1 MSSGIWSELAS
12 HESTHVQMLDQLTVG
27 QVDLFSKGFRSV
39 RNFAVEDKKSTVA
52 TQAMSG
58 QDAQELTFALEGS
71 LVGDFVNAC
80 HLEIKLPALEDKED
94 NTLQLNTEM
103 VAALSNTGASPNVG
117 LQEATY
123 TLTQANGDFTVTNG
137 GTGIVLTVIVSEPAG
152 DKVVTSVKATA
163 AGADLTTTTSI
174 TIPVDKLGSA
184 LNTSLTL
191 PLGSFLSPIG
201 VELTSYV
208 WAVGFAMIDSV
219 SLHIEG
225 QEVEKLSGDYME
237 LHDELHRK
245 PGQALQEAVFK
256 YDRVTVPELAAL
268 SKTARTLYVPL
279 PFFFTRG
286 PHCILPVGKHFDAMI
301 GRTVKVEVHCQLRAI
316 DQIAIAL
323 PLSGSGSIG
332 IPEGLDWSKISVQL
346 YVQQI
351 YLEEAES
358 KAMWMSSGS
367 TGSYRAMCTTV
378 QALHGKSSVYPNLDS
393 SGTIDR
399 KKIPLRFPTKNII
412 FAIADQER
420 LGRSVAANAAPFG
433 SSGVSALFGTKSLH
447 SSSSDW
453 NAVKSG
459 SKNLATIT
467 SVGDLRSSGDVKE
480 WRADGQAGALFLPGN
495 RFDYRAAENGVECE
509 PVKTFSLKLNA
520 QERVNTNLQPSY
532 LRTVQ
537 TLAFNNRPR
546 KGIYTYSF
554 ALDSSSPYPTGT
566 VNFSRIHNR
575 DLRITANGNHGGP
588 GDSVKELI
596 LYAESINIFEIAA
609 GKTAGQFA
617 YTA

>member
-58 QDAQELTFALEGS
+58 VDAQELTFALEGS

-80 HLEIKLPALEDKED
+80 HLEIKLPAL
-94 NTLQLNTEM
+94 
-103 VAALSNTGASPNVG
+103 VVSSNRLAM
-117 LQEATY
+117 
-123 TLTQANGDFTVTNG
+123 
-137 GTGIVLTVIVSEPAG
+137 
-152 DKVVTSVKATA
+152 
-163 AGADLTTTTSI
+163 
-174 TIPVDKLGSA
+174 
-184 LNTSLTL
+184 
-191 PLGSFLSPIG
+191 
-201 VELTSYV
+201 YV

-301 GRTVKVEVHCQLRAI
+301 GRTVKVEVHCQLRPLKDIAI
-316 DQIAIAL
+316 DL
-323 PLSGSGSIG
+323 PRNQDRTDVTVPYVERPGPSAHV
-332 IPEGLDWSKISVQL
+332 LDWSDISVQL

-420 LGRSVAANAAPFG
+420 LVSNTTLGTNADPYSANT
-433 SSGVSALFGTKSLH
+433 GVSRLFGTKCHQATTGDDST
-447 SSSSDW
+447 DW

-459 SKNLATIT
+459 SKDLATIG
-467 SVGDLRSSGDVKE
+467 SDPFRSSGDVKE
-480 WRADGQAGALFLPGN
+480 WRVDGQAGALFLPGN
-495 RFDYRAAENGVECE
+495 RFDYRAADSGVECE
-509 PVKTFSLKLNA
+509 PVKSFSLKLNA

-575 DLRITANGNHGGP
+575 DLRITANGTS
-588 GDSVKELI
+588 SVGKELI

>member
-58 QDAQELTFALEGS
+58 RAAQELTFALEGS

-80 HLEIKLPALEDKED
+80 HLEIKLPALVDG
-94 NTLQLNTEM
+94 T
-103 VAALSNTGASPNVG
+103 SPK
-117 LQEATY
+117 
-123 TLTQANGDFTVTNG
+123 TLTT
-137 GTGIVLTVIVSEPAG
+137 
-152 DKVVTSVKATA
+152 
-163 AGADLTTTTSI
+163 
-174 TIPVDKLGSA
+174 
-184 LNTSLTL
+184 
-191 PLGSFLSPIG
+191 
-201 VELTSYV
+201 YV

-316 DQIAIAL
+316 EQIAIAL
-323 PLSGSGSIG
+323 PVSDSTAIG
-332 IPEGLDWSKISVQL
+332 IPEDLDWSKISVQL

-358 KAMWMSSGS
+358 NAMWMSSGS

-378 QALHGKSSVYPNLDS
+378 QALHGKSSVYPPLDG

-420 LGRSVAANAAPFG
+420 LRRDVAADAAPFG
-433 SSGVSALFGTKSLH
+433 SGGVSALYGTKSYHKSDH
-447 SSSSDW
+447 SEADW

-459 SKNLATIT
+459 SKDLATH
-467 SVGDLRSSGDVKE
+467 SSGPLRSSGDVKE

-495 RFDYRAAENGVECE
+495 RFDYRAADSGVECE
-509 PVKTFSLKLNA
+509 PVKSFSLKLNA

-575 DLRITANGNHGGP
+575 DLRITANGTS
-588 GDSVKELI
+588 SVGKELI

>member
-58 QDAQELTFALEGS
+58 LDAQELTFALEGS

-80 HLEIKLPALEDKED
+80 HLEIKLPALED
-94 NTLQLNTEM
+94 
-103 VAALSNTGASPNVG
+103 VA
-117 LQEATY
+117 
-123 TLTQANGDFTVTNG
+123 D
-137 GTGIVLTVIVSEPAG
+137 
-152 DKVVTSVKATA
+152 TS
-163 AGADLTTTTSI
+163 
-174 TIPVDKLGSA
+174 
-184 LNTSLTL
+184 
-191 PLGSFLSPIG
+191 
-201 VELTSYV
+201 LTSYV

-323 PLSGSGSIG
+323 PLRGGTAITA
-332 IPEGLDWSKISVQL
+332 PAGLDWSKISVQL

-378 QALHGKSSVYPNLDS
+378 QALHGKSSVYPNLDG

-420 LGRSVAANAAPFG
+420 LGRTVAVDAAPFG
-433 SSGVSALFGTKSLH
+433 SGGVSALYGTKSLH
-447 SSSSDW
+447 ATSSDSDW

-459 SKNLATIT
+459 SKALATIT
-467 SVGDLRSSGDVKE
+467 GVGDLRSSGDVKE

-495 RFDYRAAENGVECE
+495 RFDYRAAKDGVECE

-575 DLRITANGNHGGP
+575 DLRIVANGNHGAA

>member
-58 QDAQELTFALEGS
+58 LDAQELTFALEGS

-80 HLEIKLPALEDKED
+80 HLEIKLPPLVD
-94 NTLQLNTEM
+94 N
-103 VAALSNTGASPNVG
+103 
-117 LQEATY
+117 ATS
-123 TLTQANGDFTVTNG
+123 G
-137 GTGIVLTVIVSEPAG
+137 SE
-152 DKVVTSVKATA
+152 T
-163 AGADLTTTTSI
+163 
-174 TIPVDKLGSA
+174 
-184 LNTSLTL
+184 
-191 PLGSFLSPIG
+191 
-201 VELTSYV
+201 LTSYV

-301 GRTVKVEVHCQLRAI
+301 GRTVKVEVNCQLRAI
-316 DQIAIAL
+316 KDIAIAL
-323 PLSGSGSIG
+323 PVSNSAAIG

-378 QALHGKSSVYPNLDS
+378 QALHGKSSVYPNLDG

-420 LGRSVAANAAPFG
+420 LRRDVAKSDTPFG
-433 SSGVSALFGTKSLH
+433 NGGVSALYGTKSYHKSDH
-447 SSSSDW
+447 SEADW

-459 SKNLATIT
+459 SKDLATHSTGPIRT
-467 SVGDLRSSGDVKE
+467 SKDVKE

-495 RFDYRAAENGVECE
+495 RFDYRAAKDGVECE
-509 PVKTFSLKLNA
+509 PVKSFSLKLNA

-575 DLRITANGNHGGP
+575 DLRIVANGNHGGA